1 MTVAL
6 TTSLATTITKAELES
21 NFTTIQ
27 NKFNAGIDNTDIK
40 SSAAID
46 VSKLSASKEY
56 VSINLYNSGY
66 TWGSAGATIA
76 ITPLPG
82 LSGSQ
87 ANWTLVDAGWFV
99 SDQGSAAGT
108 IDVAL
113 AYYNSSGV
121 LTDVSVLIDEE
132 SMTVN
137 SGGDGAGSAGD
148 ATLDATSVAYDGSN
162 TRLFVLRQGA
172 TVGTGVLNSAGQIG
186 VTLLLER
193 VLQA

>member
-1 MTVAL
+1 MTLAL
-6 TTSLATTITKAELES
+6 TTSLSATITKSELES

-46 VSKLSASKEY
+46 ISKLSASKEY
-56 VSINLYNSGY
+56 VTINLYNSAY

-76 ITPLPG
+76 IAPLPG
-82 LSGSQ
+82 QSGSQ

-99 SDQGSAAGT
+99 SDNGSAAGT

-121 LTDVSVLIDEE
+121 LTDTSVLINEE
-132 SMTVN
+132 SMTV
-137 SGGDGAGSAGD
+137 SGGGDGTGNAGD
-148 ATLDATSVAYDGSN
+148 ATIDASAVAYHGSD

-172 TVGTGVLNSAGQIG
+172 TTGTGVLNAAGFIG

-193 VLQA
+193 ALQA